1 MSPRSHAAKPRG
13 TVLSPPGARAG
24 NESRRATL
32 AVPRRIHD
40 DAAVP
45 SSFSARLFAFL
56 PLLAALAPARAHA
69 DALPPPRP
77 LACPA
82 GTHLVHDHGGTHCV
96 QDAPKNCPVGWRGI
110 EGGQCTLVLC
120 RSDASCGGARCKEV
134 DLCAFDD
141 PSHLRWGE
149 ASPVPEGPVS
159 LLGAPPMAARARVYS
174 GPCGAGGTCSAQERC
189 LRASVCLPADVSAP
203 ASRPKNAAPA
213 VTFGDERGII
223 PDFSP
228 REAGAGIPLE
238 QEPPVEEPPAATAT
252 PERPPAAPPRP
263 GKAGGCAGCSAT
275 PSEGPTG
282 ALVLVAVALVA
293 RVLRR
298 RAT

>member
-1 MSPRSHAAKPRG
+1 M
-13 TVLSPPGARAG
+13 
-24 NESRRATL
+24 
-32 AVPRRIHD
+32 
-40 DAAVP
+40 P
-45 SSFSARLFAFL
+45 SSFSVRLVAFL
-56 PLLAALAPARAHA
+56 PLLAALAPGFAHA
-69 DALPPPRP
+69 DALPPPTP

-120 RSDASCGGARCKEV
+120 RNDASCGDARCKEV

-141 PSHLRWGE
+141 PAHLRWGDV
-149 ASPVPEGPVS
+149 SPVPQGQAS
-159 LLGAPPMAARARVYS
+159 LLGAPPMAAHARVYS
-174 GPCGAGGTCSAQERC
+174 GPCGAGGACGAQERC
-189 LRASVCLPADVSAP
+189 LRASVCLPAGVGAP

-228 REAGAGIPLE
+228 REAGAGLDLE
-238 QEPPVEEPPAATAT
+238 PTPPVEAPAAEPAS
-252 PERPPAAPPRP
+252 PERPPAAAPRP

-275 PSEGPTG
+275 PSERPAG
-282 ALVLVAVALVA
+282 ALALVAVALVA